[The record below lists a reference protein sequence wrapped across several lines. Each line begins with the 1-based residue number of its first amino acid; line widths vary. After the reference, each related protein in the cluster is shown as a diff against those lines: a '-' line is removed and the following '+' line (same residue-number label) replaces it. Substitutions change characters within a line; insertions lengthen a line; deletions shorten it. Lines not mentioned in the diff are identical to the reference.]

1 MENLDR
7 FKVTKF
13 PLSEL
18 EWSKDLIYFEG
29 PLLSEYRS
37 RNNTVYLKYWC
48 DCNENHNRWLYFK
61 IQEQD
66 RLRLVL
72 GEKSIKEVIV
82 NQPDSFLF
90 IVDEDEVTLET
101 YMVGNDEIPKS
112 YIPSDDSFLDISEY
126 IGDTNITSMVFED
139 EWNIDLL
146 KELFKKFKQ
155 VFDFIYVSNNKSIN
169 STTLP
174 WLGGF
179 SSVHFY
185 NTLAS
190 YVPRDKGCKL
200 EAIYYAS
207 PGYMKVKCETANSDL
222 TLHAIKKYLQ
232 NESTIS
238 EVYSELY
245 YRISDLGLNQ
255 KLTKDAALAFY
266 SDNDC
271 KRLYKELS
279 ALLLNDG
286 IDWLDGGFDND
297 FVRSKIIMAHLRRLK
312 TLSSFIR
319 DGSVRV
325 VDDIFFFDD
334 I

>member
-1 MENLDR
+1 
-7 FKVTKF
+7 
-13 PLSEL
+13 
-18 EWSKDLIYFEG
+18 
-29 PLLSEYRS
+29 
-37 RNNTVYLKYWC
+37 
-48 DCNENHNRWLYFK
+48 
-61 IQEQD
+61 
-66 RLRLVL
+66 
-72 GEKSIKEVIV
+72 
-82 NQPDSFLF
+82 
-90 IVDEDEVTLET
+90 
-101 YMVGNDEIPKS
+101 
-112 YIPSDDSFLDISEY
+112 
-126 IGDTNITSMVFED
+126 MVFPT
-139 EWNIDLL
+139 
-146 KELFKKFKQ
+146 
-155 VFDFIYVSNNKSIN
+155 NNKSIN